1 MVGDRYILGKDKN
14 ESGYFMKPWATRCVL
29 HASEE
34 SIVTSKALGR
44 RPTVYTHS
52 DPKSIILFGNSTISQ
67 YFQNFF
73 YQKIWQF
80 SDLKPDNYFSKTYLT
95 YF

>member
-1 MVGDRYILGKDKN
+1 MGKQIGKDKN
-14 ESGYFMKPWATRCVL
+14 ESGYFMEPWTTRCVL

-67 YFQNFF
+67 Y
-73 YQKIWQF
+73 
-80 SDLKPDNYFSKTYLT
+80 L
-95 YF
+95 